1 MVLSI
6 ICGKY
11 GSKNE
16 QKIKEKESIGI
27 LNISGLTKNMEE
39 YQINIWLL

>member
-16 QKIKEKESIGI
+16 QKIKEKESIDI